1 MRKQFKCKFNPLQ
14 IMAETISYKN
24 GHRVTSGIN
33 VNRIKAE
40 LAKTAQECHEKN

>member
-33 VNRIKAE
+33 VNRIKAG